1 MTLSGEWWG
10 VSKLVNIHRPLP
22 VAEINVAAAAAPRLC
37 IWTCIISD
45 ANQEDGRSEEDA
57 AARSPGRRSPGQP
70 TSHFCTT
77 DGSRMSQPDRYDR
90 DPPSTRRSRTTQ
102 RHIFADRRRESG
114 DRNRGR
120 ATKLVTRRR
129 QQKFV
134 SEVAPPS
141 FPLYLS
147 IYLDRR
153 RTFTVGVSDG
163 LRRNANFYSHA
174 YIRHAS
180 DIIKDAV

>member
-1 MTLSGEWWG
+1 
-10 VSKLVNIHRPLP
+10 
-22 VAEINVAAAAAPRLC
+22 
-37 IWTCIISD
+37 
-45 ANQEDGRSEEDA
+45 
-57 AARSPGRRSPGQP
+57 
-70 TSHFCTT
+70 
-77 DGSRMSQPDRYDR
+77 MSQPDRYDR

-141 FPLYLS
+141 FPLYLP

-180 DIIKDAV
+180 DIIKDAAEGSLSVDALPLWREVPLVSLVSCETLINAPVWMVFLL

>member
-1 MTLSGEWWG
+1 MLTG
-10 VSKLVNIHRPLP
+10 V
-22 VAEINVAAAAAPRLC
+22 
-37 IWTCIISD
+37 
-45 ANQEDGRSEEDA
+45 G
-57 AARSPGRRSPGQP
+57 
-70 TSHFCTT
+70 
-77 DGSRMSQPDRYDR
+77 
-90 DPPSTRRSRTTQ
+90 
-102 RHIFADRRRESG
+102 ESG

-120 ATKLVTRRR
+120 ATKLVTRRRR

-141 FPLYLS
+141 FPLYL

-153 RTFTVGVSDG
+153 LTFTVGVSDG

-180 DIIKDAV
+180 DNIKDAAEGSLSVDALPLWREVPLVSLVSCGTLINAPFWIVFLL